1 MLTTYKKSW
10 INYNYNLM
18 NMVLTGE
25 NNINIE
31 PPESLKTRILKDGTA
46 SGPLW
51 GGNMSLLINR
61 LGTSDALN
69 TNGVILFLEDIDEY
83 LYSFERMLVQMR
95 TSGMFDQIN
104 GLIIGELENIR
115 DQEVKFGRDTDE
127 IILDICG
134 DLDIPIVSNFP
145 CGHGKYQATLPIS
158 ITTEINTTKKESPIT
173 ITDSAVTEES

>member
-1 MLTTYKKSW
+1 
-10 INYNYNLM
+10 
-18 NMVLTGE
+18 
-25 NNINIE
+25 
-31 PPESLKTRILKDGTA
+31 
-46 SGPLW
+46 
-51 GGNMSLLINR
+51 MSLLINR
-61 LGTSDALN
+61 LGTSDTLN

-104 GLIIGELENIR
+104 GLIVGELEDIR
-115 DQEVKFGRDTDE
+115 DQEARFGRNTDE

-173 ITDSAVTEES
+173 ITDIAVTEES